1 MYNSMNLVAR
11 RGHGCARPVGG
22 ARVVADVVGVGGVVA
37 RNNDTN
43 AASAIRVGAS
53 TNRDVNIVAG
63 GRDSGAPVV
72 SAVQYQVRN
81 QSKFADLIHWSFFSF
96 SRNHSRKDTP
106 DRW

>member
-1 MYNSMNLVAR
+1 MAIILLIFKNYFRMYNSMNLVAR

-22 ARVVADVVGVGGVVA
+22 TRVVADVAGVGGVVA

-81 QSKFADLIHWSFFSF
+81 QSNFC
-96 SRNHSRKDTP
+96 
-106 DRW
+106 